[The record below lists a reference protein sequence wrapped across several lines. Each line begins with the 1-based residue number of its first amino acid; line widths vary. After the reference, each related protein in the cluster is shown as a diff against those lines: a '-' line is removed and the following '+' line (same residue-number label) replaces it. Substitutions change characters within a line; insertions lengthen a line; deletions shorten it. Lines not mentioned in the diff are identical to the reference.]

1 MKKLLTA
8 LLALLLV
15 FSLAACG
22 SKPADEGGEGGE
34 TPAEPKDEY
43 DEVMQRGTLIVGVE
57 GTYSPYTFH
66 GDNGELTGFDVDVAN
81 AIAERMGIKIDF
93 VEAEWDSLLVGVDTG
108 RLDTVIN
115 DVGITAER
123 KEKYDYAGPVLYHIQ
138 NVYVLKDNN
147 DIHGLEDL
155 DGKRLATNIT
165 GAMVPYFES
174 LGVQIVGISTSEEAQ
189 NLLQRGDCDFLS
201 TYPEM
206 MEDYWKQHP
215 EARENTKIAFALT
228 DYLTME
234 GIPFRKG
241 ETRLRDAVEAALEEM
256 RKDGTLGEI
265 SVKWFGVD
273 QSVLPEGVDP
283 SMVDR

>member
-8 LLALLLV
+8 LLALLMVLT
-15 FSLAACG
+15 LAGCG
-22 SKPADEGGEGGE
+22 SKPADDPEP
-34 TPAEPKDEY
+34 TPEPKDEY
-43 DEVMQRGTLIVGVE
+43 DEVMARGSLIVGVE

-66 GDNGELTGFDVDVAN
+66 GDDGELTGFDIDVAK
-81 AIAERMGIKIDF
+81 AIGERMGIEIDF
-93 VEAEWDSLLVGVDTG
+93 KEAEWDSLLVGVDTG
-108 RLDTVIN
+108 VYDTLIN
-115 DVGITAER
+115 DVGMTKER
-123 KEKYDYAGPVLYHIQ
+123 MEKYDYAGPVPYHIQ
-138 NVYVLKDNN
+138 NVYVLKDND
-147 DIHGLEDL
+147 DIHSLEDL
-155 DGKRLATNIT
+155 NGKRLATNIT

-174 LGVQIVGISTSEEAQ
+174 LGVKIVGISTSEEAQ

-234 GIPFRKG
+234 GIPFKKG

-256 RKDGTLGEI
+256 RQDGTLSEI
-265 SVKWFGVD
+265 SIKWFGVD

-283 SMVDR
+283 SMINR

>member
-8 LLALLLV
+8 LLALLMILT
-15 FSLAACG
+15 LAGCG
-22 SKPADEGGEGGE
+22 SKPADDPEP
-34 TPAEPKDEY
+34 TPEPKDEY
-43 DEVMQRGTLIVGVE
+43 DEVMARGSLIVGVE

-66 GDNGELTGFDVDVAN
+66 GDDGELTGFDIDVAK
-81 AIAERMGIKIDF
+81 AIGERMGIAIDF
-93 VEAEWDSLLVGVDTG
+93 KEAEWDSLLVGVDTG
-108 RLDTVIN
+108 VYDTLIN

-123 KEKYDYAGPVLYHIQ
+123 KLKYDYAGPVLYHIQ
-138 NVYVLKDNN
+138 NVYVLKDND

-155 DGKRLATNIT
+155 NGKKLATNIT
-165 GAMVPYFES
+165 GAMVPYFEG

-256 RKDGTLGEI
+256 RQDGTLSAI
-265 SVKWFGVD
+265 SIKWFGVD

-283 SMVDR
+283 SLVDR

>member
-1 MKKLLTA
+1 MKKLLTV
-8 LLALLLV
+8 LLALLMVLT
-15 FSLAACG
+15 LAGCG
-22 SKPADEGGEGGE
+22 KKEETPSGGD
-34 TPAEPKDEY
+34 TPAEEPKDRY
-43 DEVMQRGTLIVGVE
+43 DEVMARGSLIVGIE

-66 GDNGELTGFDVDVAN
+66 GDDGELTGFDVDVAR
-81 AIAERMGIKIDF
+81 AIGEKMGIEIDF
-93 VEAEWDSLLVGVDTG
+93 KEAEWDSLLVGVDTG
-108 RLDTVIN
+108 VYDTLIN
-115 DVGITAER
+115 DVGMTKER
-123 KEKYDYAGPVLYHIQ
+123 MEKYDYAGPVLYHIQ
-138 NVYVLKDNN
+138 NVYVLKDND
-147 DIHGLEDL
+147 DIHSLEDL
-155 DGKRLATNIT
+155 NGKKLATNIT

-174 LGVQIVGISTSEEAQ
+174 LGVTIVGISTSEEAQ

-234 GIPFRKG
+234 GIPFKKG

-256 RKDGTLGEI
+256 RQDGTLSEI
-265 SVKWFGVD
+265 SIKWFGVD

-283 SMVDR
+283 SLVQR

>member
-1 MKKLLTA
+1 MVLT
-8 LLALLLV
+8 LAG
-15 FSLAACG
+15 CG
-22 SKPADEGGEGGE
+22 SKPADDPEP
-34 TPAEPKDEY
+34 TPEPKDEY
-43 DEVMQRGTLIVGVE
+43 DEVMARGSLIVGVE

-66 GDNGELTGFDVDVAN
+66 GDDGELTGFDIDVAK
-81 AIAERMGIKIDF
+81 AIGERMGIEIDF
-93 VEAEWDSLLVGVDTG
+93 KEAEWDSLLVGVDTG
-108 RLDTVIN
+108 VYDTLIN

-123 KEKYDYAGPVLYHIQ
+123 KLKYDYAGPVLYHIQ
-138 NVYVLKDNN
+138 NVYVLKDND

-155 DGKRLATNIT
+155 NGKKLATNIT

-256 RKDGTLGEI
+256 RQDGTLSAI
-265 SVKWFGVD
+265 SIKWFGVD

-283 SMVDR
+283 SLVDR

>member
-8 LLALLLV
+8 LLALLMVLT
-15 FSLAACG
+15 LAGCG
-22 SKPADEGGEGGE
+22 SKPADDPEP
-34 TPAEPKDEY
+34 TPEPKDEY
-43 DEVMQRGTLIVGVE
+43 DEVMARGSLIVGVE

-66 GDNGELTGFDVDVAN
+66 GDDGELTGFDIDVAK
-81 AIAERMGIKIDF
+81 AIGERMGIEIDF
-93 VEAEWDSLLVGVDTG
+93 KEAEWDSLLVGVDTG
-108 RLDTVIN
+108 VYDTLIN

-123 KEKYDYAGPVLYHIQ
+123 KLKYDYAGPVLYHIQ
-138 NVYVLKDNN
+138 NVYVLKDND

-155 DGKRLATNIT
+155 NGKKLATNIT

>member
-1 MKKLLTA
+1 MKKLLTV
-8 LLALLLV
+8 LLALLMVLT
-15 FSLAACG
+15 LAACG
-22 SKPADEGGEGGE
+22 QKKEE
-34 TPAEPKDEY
+34 TPAGGDTPEEPKDRY
-43 DEVMQRGTLIVGVE
+43 DEVMARGSLIVGIE

-66 GDNGELTGFDVDVAN
+66 GDDGELTGFDVDVAR
-81 AIAERMGIKIDF
+81 AIGEKMGIEIDF
-93 VEAEWDSLLVGVDTG
+93 KEAEWDSLLVGVDTG
-108 RLDTVIN
+108 VYDTLIN
-115 DVGITAER
+115 DVGMTKER
-123 KEKYDYAGPVLYHIQ
+123 MEKYDYAGPVLYHIQ
-138 NVYVLKDNN
+138 NVYVLKDND
-147 DIHGLEDL
+147 DIHSLEDL
-155 DGKRLATNIT
+155 NGKRLATNIT

-174 LGVQIVGISTSEEAQ
+174 LGVKIVGISTSEEAQ

-234 GIPFRKG
+234 GIPFKKG

-256 RKDGTLGEI
+256 RQDGTLSEI
-265 SVKWFGVD
+265 SIKWFGVD

-283 SMVDR
+283 SMINR

>member
-1 MKKLLTA
+1 MKKLLTV
-8 LLALLLV
+8 LLALLMVLT
-15 FSLAACG
+15 LAACG
-22 SKPADEGGEGGE
+22 QKKEE
-34 TPAEPKDEY
+34 TPAGGDTPEEPKDRY
-43 DEVMQRGTLIVGVE
+43 DEVMARGSLIVGIE

-66 GDNGELTGFDVDVAN
+66 GDDGELTGFDVDVAR
-81 AIAERMGIKIDF
+81 AIGEKMGIEIDF
-93 VEAEWDSLLVGVDTG
+93 KEAEWDSLLVGVDTG
-108 RLDTVIN
+108 VYDTLIN
-115 DVGITAER
+115 DVGMTKER
-123 KEKYDYAGPVLYHIQ
+123 MEKYDYAGPVLYHIQ
-138 NVYVLKDNN
+138 NVYVLKDND
-147 DIHGLEDL
+147 DIHSLEDL
-155 DGKRLATNIT
+155 NGKRLATNIT

-174 LGVQIVGISTSEEAQ
+174 LGVTIVGISTSEEAQ

-234 GIPFRKG
+234 GIPFKKG

-256 RKDGTLGEI
+256 RQDGTLSEI
-265 SVKWFGVD
+265 SIKWFGVD

-283 SMVDR
+283 SMINR

>member
-1 MKKLLTA
+1 MKKILTV
-8 LLALLLV
+8 LLALLMVLT
-15 FSLAACG
+15 LAACG
-22 SKPADEGGEGGE
+22 QKKEE
-34 TPAEPKDEY
+34 TPAGGDTPEEPKDRY
-43 DEVMQRGTLIVGVE
+43 DEVMARGSLIVGIE

-66 GDNGELTGFDVDVAN
+66 GDDGELTGFDVDVAR
-81 AIAERMGIKIDF
+81 AIGEKMGIEIDF
-93 VEAEWDSLLVGVDTG
+93 KEAEWDSLLVGVDTG
-108 RLDTVIN
+108 VYDTLIN
-115 DVGITAER
+115 DVGMTKER
-123 KEKYDYAGPVLYHIQ
+123 MEKYDYAGPVLYHIQ
-138 NVYVLKDNN
+138 NVYVLKDND
-147 DIHGLEDL
+147 DIHSLEDL
-155 DGKRLATNIT
+155 NGKRLATNIT

-174 LGVQIVGISTSEEAQ
+174 LGVTIVGISTSEEAQ

-234 GIPFRKG
+234 GIPFKKG

-256 RKDGTLGEI
+256 RQDGTLSEI
-265 SVKWFGVD
+265 SIKWFGVD

-283 SMVDR
+283 SMINR

>member
-8 LLALLLV
+8 LLALLMVLT
-15 FSLAACG
+15 LAGCG
-22 SKPADEGGEGGE
+22 PKPADDPEP
-34 TPAEPKDEY
+34 TPEPKDEY
-43 DEVMQRGTLIVGVE
+43 DEVMARGSLIVGVE

-66 GDNGELTGFDVDVAN
+66 GDDGELTGFDIDVAK
-81 AIAERMGIKIDF
+81 AIGERMGIEIDF
-93 VEAEWDSLLVGVDTG
+93 KEAEWDSLLVGVDTG
-108 RLDTVIN
+108 VYDTLIN

-123 KEKYDYAGPVLYHIQ
+123 KLKYDYAGPVLYHIQ
-138 NVYVLKDNN
+138 NVYVLKDND

-155 DGKRLATNIT
+155 NGKKLATNIT

-256 RKDGTLGEI
+256 RQDGTLSAI
-265 SVKWFGVD
+265 SIKWFGVD

-283 SMVDR
+283 SLVDR

>member
-1 MKKLLTA
+1 MKKLLTV
-8 LLALLLV
+8 LLALLMVLT
-15 FSLAACG
+15 LAACG
-22 SKPADEGGEGGE
+22 QKKEE
-34 TPAEPKDEY
+34 TPAGGDTPEEPKDRY
-43 DEVMQRGTLIVGVE
+43 DEVMARGSLIVGIE

-66 GDNGELTGFDVDVAN
+66 GDDGELTGFDVDVAR
-81 AIAERMGIKIDF
+81 AIGEKMGIEIDF
-93 VEAEWDSLLVGVDTG
+93 KEAEWDSLLVGVDTG
-108 RLDTVIN
+108 VYDTLIN
-115 DVGITAER
+115 DVGMTKER
-123 KEKYDYAGPVLYHIQ
+123 MEKYDYAGPVLYHIQ
-138 NVYVLKDNN
+138 NVYVLKDND
-147 DIHGLEDL
+147 DIHSLEDL
-155 DGKRLATNIT
+155 NGKRLATNIT

-174 LGVQIVGISTSEEAQ
+174 LGVKIVGISTSEEAQ

-234 GIPFRKG
+234 GIPFKKG

-256 RKDGTLGEI
+256 RQDGTLSEI
-265 SVKWFGVD
+265 SIKWFGVD

-283 SMVDR
+283 SLVDR

>member
-1 MKKLLTA
+1 MKKLLTV
-8 LLALLLV
+8 LLALLMVLT
-15 FSLAACG
+15 LAACG
-22 SKPADEGGEGGE
+22 QKKEE
-34 TPAEPKDEY
+34 TPAGGDTPEEPKDRY
-43 DEVMQRGTLIVGVE
+43 DEVMARGSLIVGIE

-66 GDNGELTGFDVDVAN
+66 GDDGELTGFDVDVAR
-81 AIAERMGIKIDF
+81 AIGEKMGIEIDF
-93 VEAEWDSLLVGVDTG
+93 KEAEWDSLLVGVDTG
-108 RLDTVIN
+108 VYDTLIN
-115 DVGITAER
+115 DVGMTKER
-123 KEKYDYAGPVLYHIQ
+123 MEKYDYAGPVLYHIQ
-138 NVYVLKDNN
+138 NVYVLKDND
-147 DIHGLEDL
+147 DIHSLEDL
-155 DGKRLATNIT
+155 NGKRLATNIT

-174 LGVQIVGISTSEEAQ
+174 LGVKIVGISTSEEAQ

-256 RKDGTLGEI
+256 RQDGTLSAI
-265 SVKWFGVD
+265 SIKWFGID

-283 SMVDR
+283 SLVDR